1 MSRIS
6 LTFEERQL
14 QARAAA
20 HTRAALYDPVEVT
33 QGMRDAF
40 VRKLRDQVVAHAAEK
55 GETLSEKEVDR
66 RTESLRK
73 AHLSRAAYASVRAR
87 RLKKEA
93 KAKAGSE

>member
-1 MSRIS
+1 MSRI
-6 LTFEERQL
+6 TVTVEERQL

-40 VRKLRDQVVAHAAEK
+40 IRKLRDQVLARAADK
-55 GETLSEKEVDR
+55 GETLSENEVER

-93 KAKAGSE
+93 KAKAGSA